1 VDKTPIYN
9 SEWVNEWA
17 DEWMN
22 EWMDG
27 WMDGWMSCDAAFLL
41 GDIRAAEKYNW
52 EKQATTPGKKA
63 RAWHVLFLNS
73 LLANSKWLPQLFLLT
88 VSGNGFY

>member
-1 VDKTPIYN
+1 
-9 SEWVNEWA
+9 
-17 DEWMN
+17 
-22 EWMDG
+22 MDG

-63 RAWHVLFLNS
+63 RA
-73 LLANSKWLPQLFLLT
+73 
-88 VSGNGFY
+88 